1 LIHCLTVAPAFLA
14 VTDNK
19 ETGVSFGKWV
29 KNVFFFY
36 RAKILAGVLFFQK
49 YIQYSH
55 NFIYENKL
63 ERTTVQ
69 MSWSRQQTSKDF
81 RICV

>member
-1 LIHCLTVAPAFLA
+1 MHCLTVAPAFLA

-19 ETGVSFGKWV
+19 QTGVSFGKWV
-29 KNVFFFY
+29 TNVFFFFFLKS
-36 RAKILAGVLFFQK
+36 KIPA
-49 YIQYSH
+49 
-55 NFIYENKL
+55 ENKL